1 MEWNDFIIFSLHRQ
15 RIYSIPSSPCN
26 KNTKWNNSMKRPRAK
41 GKAGNL
47 GRPMGGDTASAGRW
61 KRTGLLPWKA
71 RHPGPPCGGR
81 SAAFFRCCGRCPSM
95 IHHAVQGARRQRHGW
110 PAGPKGVEEHAPAAS
125 SWNKNQAEF
134 QNWTTWR
141 LTNWKKNLCSSF
153 TSSRFVPKF
162 NQRLAKFLF
171 VEMNSVLEHK
181 RFRHGTY
188 IAPNASVV
196 CFGSN
201 PTVVT

>member
-1 MEWNDFIIFSLHRQ
+1 MDWNDVMIFFSLHRR
-15 RIYSIPSSPCN
+15 RIYQVIIEFLHPCN
-26 KNTKWNNSMKRPRAK
+26 KNTKWNNSMKRPPAAAK
-41 GKAGNL
+41 EIKSWGSVAWGAGNS

-141 LTNWKKNLCSSF
+141 LTNWKKKSLF
-153 TSSRFVPKF
+153 FFYIKPFR
-162 NQRLAKFLF
+162 AK
-171 VEMNSVLEHK
+171 V
-181 RFRHGTY
+181 
-188 IAPNASVV
+188 
-196 CFGSN
+196 
-201 PTVVT
+201 